1 MALNDLIVGSPSLTS
16 HGDNARVPP
25 LAGKQGD
32 LLVSEVHG
40 KYYTQNRAGN
50 LYYASNAAAGAAFS
64 IFSNATFV
72 GLALWNPQ
80 GSGYNMSIAKV
91 TLGLDT
97 TASTAMGAWGY
108 SWLVNAGSGLATAAP
123 ISAITAITATRGSCV
138 CGPPGQGNSVVL
150 AASGA
155 TLTTAMTWGRVASFS
170 GATGAITT
178 AVAVGS
184 LVDDIDGTMIVP
196 PGTFW
201 AVTTSILTGITATAT
216 VVWEELPL

>member
-1 MALNDLIVGSPSLTS
+1 MALNDLVVGSPSSTS
-16 HGDNARVPP
+16 HGDNAKVPP

-32 LLVSEVHG
+32 LIVSQMHG
-40 KYYTQNRAGN
+40 RYYTQNRAGN

-72 GLALWNPQ
+72 GLDLWNPQ
-80 GSGYNMSIAKV
+80 GSGYNMSIVKV

-97 TASTAMGAWGY
+97 TASTAMGAFGY
-108 SWLVNAGSGLATAAP
+108 AWLVNAGAGLATAAP
-123 ISAITAITATRGSCV
+123 VSAHTAITATRGSCI
-138 CGPPGQGNSVVL
+138 CGPAGQGNSVVL
-150 AASGA
+150 AGSGA

-170 GATGAITT
+170 GSTGAITT
-178 AVAVGS
+178 ALAIGS
-184 LVDDIDGTMIVP
+184 LVDEPDGTMIVP

-201 AVTTSILTGITATAT
+201 AVTTSILTGLTATAT